1 MLSTFEDASVLVTGG
16 AGFVGSNLV
25 GLLVEHGARV
35 RVLDD
40 LYTGRIEQLPRHPNI
55 DFVRGS
61 VTDEPL
67 LQKLVAEAEYVFHLA
82 ARNIIIS
89 TKDPRNDFEVNVGG
103 TLRLLLAAR
112 EAKKLKRIVY
122 TSTSSV
128 YGNPRYLPINEDDEI
143 HVLSPYSV
151 SKLSAEH
158 YCVSFFESYGV
169 PSTIVRYSNVFG
181 INQDVTNPYC
191 GVVAKFMASV
201 LAGEP
206 MQIHGDGKQ
215 TRDFT
220 FIKDAVEATAMVAV
234 CRRAEGEVFNIG
246 TAIETSINDLAKTI
260 ATTLGKPETPIGYID
275 RRDIDNIR
283 RRVVNIEKMRRLVRW
298 VPRYTLERGLGET
311 RDWVLA
317 QHAPMSLRCD

>member
-1 MLSTFEDASVLVTGG
+1 MREAFGNAAVLVTGG

-25 GLLVEHGARV
+25 RALCELGAKV

-40 LYTGRIEQLPRHPNI
+40 LYTGRVEQLPKHKSLEFI
-55 DFVRGS
+55 EGS

-67 LQKLVAEAEYVFHLA
+67 VGKLVREAEYVFHLA
-82 ARNIIIS
+82 ARNIIVS
-89 TKDPRNDFEVNVGG
+89 TKDPRNDFEVNIGG

-112 EAKKLKRIVY
+112 EAKNLKRIVY

-128 YGNPRYLPINEDDEI
+128 YGNPRYLPINEDDELN
-143 HVLSPYSV
+143 VLSPYSV

-169 PSTIVRYSNVFG
+169 PFTIVRYSNVFG
-181 INQDVTNPYC
+181 INQSVSNPYC

-201 LAGEP
+201 LNGEP

-220 FIKDAVEATAMVAV
+220 YVKDAVEATAMVAV
-234 CRRAEGEVFNIG
+234 CRRAEGEIFNIG
-246 TAIETSINDLAKTI
+246 TGIETSINDLGRTI
-260 ATTLGKPETPIGYID
+260 GATLGKPDHPITYID

-283 RRVVNIEKMRRLVRW
+283 RRVVNIEKLRRQVRW
-298 VPRYTLERGLGET
+298 VPRYTLEKGLAET
-311 RDWVLA
+311 GDWVRIHDRSA
-317 QHAPMSLRCD
+317 

>member
-1 MLSTFEDASVLVTGG
+1 MREAFENAAILVTGG

-25 GLLVEHGARV
+25 GLLAEHGGKV

-40 LYTGRIEQLPRHPNI
+40 LYTGRQEQLPKHANI
-55 DFVRGS
+55 EFIQGS
-61 VTDEPL
+61 VTDEAL
-67 LQKLVAEAEYVFHLA
+67 IGKLVREAEYVFHLA
-82 ARNIIIS
+82 ARNIIVS
-89 TKDPRNDFEVNVGG
+89 TKDPRNDFEVNIGG
-103 TLRLLLAAR
+103 TLKLLLAAR
-112 EAKKLKRIVY
+112 ESKKLKRLVY

-128 YGNPRYLPINEDDEI
+128 YGNPRYLPINEDDEL

-169 PSTIVRYSNVFG
+169 PFTIVRYSNVFG
-181 INQDVTNPYC
+181 INQSVSNPYC

-201 LAGEP
+201 LGGEP

-220 FIKDAVEATAMVAV
+220 YVKDAVEATAMVAF

-246 TAIETSINDLAKTI
+246 TGIETSINDLAHCI
-260 ATTLGKPETPIGYID
+260 AATLDKPTHPISYID

-283 RRVVNIEKMRRLVRW
+283 RRVVNIEKLRQRVRW
-298 VPRYTLERGLGET
+298 VPRYTLERGLAES

-317 QHAPMSLRCD
+317 HDRPA